1 MIHSDIWGSI
11 WIPNTLGFI
20 YFVSFMDD
28 HSKTTWIYLLKDKSE
43 YPFVLD
49 SFYHEI
55 KIQFDVLLKILQ
67 SDNALNTTL

>member
-1 MIHSDIWGSI
+1 
-11 WIPNTLGFI
+11 
-20 YFVSFMDD
+20 MDD

-55 KIQFDVLLKILQ
+55 KIQFNVLLKILQ
-67 SDNALNTTL
+67 SDKALNTTLQ